1 MLSQELQQSLTLSQF
16 QIQALNMLSLDGAA
30 LDQLLQSEEYE
41 NPVFDLDKVEPIAYQ
56 PYTRP
61 VSDENAKSAIDWAVQ
76 STDELPEYLLSQLPS
91 ENVTKEE
98 RHIFR
103 QMVDFLEPG
112 TGLLPESVQEV
123 AELLDAPLYTVE
135 KCLSWMHCM
144 EPAGVGAA
152 TVSESLVLQTYHR
165 GIHDQNLYT
174 ILFDYLDD
182 IAAHRYRHIMK
193 ALNLSMQQV
202 EQYAQ
207 QIRSLEP
214 YPTAAFGANNTPL
227 YIVPDLYFE
236 PDEDGHW
243 QVRVRD
249 RWSKDIPYGEL
260 YHMKVSRADPELQA
274 YLRERRQHAGQIVQC
289 VEKRRST
296 LLLLGQCALETQ
308 LDFLAHGEPLHTLT
322 REDLAER
329 TGLNASTVSRAFKD
343 KYVQTPQ
350 KIYPFSFFLS
360 KSSGK
365 SHQSDSSSRSEA
377 LVALS
382 ALIRTE
388 DPSAP
393 FSDEQLVN
401 RLSQQGVQISRRTV
415 AKYRMLL
422 GIPGAY
428 ERKR

>member
-41 NPVFDLDKVEPIAYQ
+41 NPVFDLDQVEPIHYQ
-56 PYTRP
+56 PYIRP
-61 VSDENAKSAIDWAVQ
+61 AAEDNTKSAIDWAAQ
-76 STDELPEYLLSQLPS
+76 HTDELPEYLLSQLPQG
-91 ENVTKEE
+91 VTREE
-98 RHIFR
+98 RHVFR
-103 QMVDFLEPG
+103 QMIDFLEPG
-112 TGLLPESVQEV
+112 TGLLPESVQEI
-123 AELLDAPLYTVE
+123 AELLGAPLYTVE
-135 KCLSWMHCM
+135 KCLAWMHCM
-144 EPAGVGAA
+144 DPAGIGAA
-152 TVSESLVLQTYHR
+152 TVSESLILQTYHR
-165 GIHDQNLYT
+165 GIHDQKLYT

-193 ALNLSMQQV
+193 ALDLTLPQV

-214 YPTAAFGANNTPL
+214 YPTAAFGVNNAPL

-249 RWSKDIPYGEL
+249 RWSKGIPYGEL
-260 YHMKVSRADPELQA
+260 YRMKPDRTNPELQN
-274 YLRERRQHAGQIVQC
+274 YLRERKQHAGQIVQC

-296 LLLLGQCALETQ
+296 LLLLGQCVLETQ
-308 LDFLAHGEPLHTLT
+308 MDFLAHGEPLHTLT

-329 TGLNASTVSRAFKD
+329 TGLNSSTVSRAFKD

-365 SHQSDSSSRSEA
+365 SRQSDSSSRSEA

-382 ALIRTE
+382 TLIRAE
-388 DPSAP
+388 DPAAP

-401 RLSQQGVQISRRTV
+401 RLAQQGVQLSRRTV